1 MKLSAEV
8 NLLKSKNQKLE
19 KKFDEDKKLYET
31 VSFDTFSLFSMLIL
45 VFPAIGHAIKHFE
58 RHQGEKSVF
67 GGRKR

>member
-31 VSFDTFSLFSMLIL
+31 VSFDTFPLFSMLIL
-45 VFPAIGHAIKHFE
+45 GFPSNWPRNQAL
-58 RHQGEKSVF
+58 
-67 GGRKR
+67 